1 MSTRITVIVDDAD
14 ADEARAEIEGHLENI
29 GILAEVL

>member
-1 MSTRITVIVDDAD
+1 MSTRITVVVEDAD
-14 ADEARAEIEGHLENI
+14 AEETRAEIESHLENI